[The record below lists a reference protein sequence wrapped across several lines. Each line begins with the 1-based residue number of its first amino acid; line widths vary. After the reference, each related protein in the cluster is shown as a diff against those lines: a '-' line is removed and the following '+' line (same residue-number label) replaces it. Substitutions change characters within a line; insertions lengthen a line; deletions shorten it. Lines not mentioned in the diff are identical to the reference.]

1 MLILKAHR
9 LPILSTKLPYLC
21 IMGNMKLLEE
31 RQSEVVEEFS
41 MFSDWMEKYEYI
53 IDMGKEL
60 YPMEENEKIE
70 ENLIKG
76 CQSRVWLTARKNE
89 EGNLVFSADSDAII
103 TKGLVALMLKVL
115 SGAKP
120 DDVASVDLHFLDDI
134 GLHEHLSP
142 TRSNGLASM
151 VKQMKMYGL
160 VFSSRS

>member
-1 MLILKAHR
+1 MLEA
-9 LPILSTKLPYLC
+9 
-21 IMGNMKLLEE
+21 

-41 MFSDWMEKYEYI
+41 MFSDWMEKYEHI
-53 IDMGKEL
+53 IEMGKEL
-60 YPMEENEKIE
+60 SPMKENEKTE

-103 TKGLVALMLKVL
+103 TKGLVALMVKVL
-115 SGAKP
+115 SGSKP
-120 DDVASVDLHFLDDI
+120 EDVARVDLHFLDDI

-160 VFSSRS
+160 VFSKRS